1 MTPESLSEEELR
13 IISLLFYDFVLCYGS
28 DIITTLKQTHKQR
41 KQTNMTLSEQTKVD
55 MDSVENTR
63 MHKFLTMIYEAS
75 LTYAANN
82 APRKYLNL
90 QLHEWF
96 GIQVPEDGYNEDDKE
111 YVFYDAMLQ
120 GRTCCATFEL
130 KKLMKL
136 DDKSPD
142 YINEYRSFFEN
153 KLNLRIC
160 QQTIA
165 NKTFEPDNPE
175 IRLSMMF
182 TAMCINMMP
191 NVWKKF
197 LSILKV
203 TDSSLSTTDE
213 DVATAVKWLVDNVL
227 FQHED
232 KDIEE
237 GASTEDNQPSSP
249 TDDPDGKK
257 MVVLKEGETA
267 HVELTPYDYNGKT
280 EQMCA
285 VTLHIG
291 HDNQSCWAFRP
302 LFDKV
307 VPGDYIAKCDVTR
320 AQLNESLYEVHQ
332 DPNGDGKYMRRVI
345 PAKVGESVTSKEITI
360 PEGATEVDPGPY
372 YEKMKEVL
380 HHIAELSTVT
390 NGGHTGCI
398 HDPASWAEEFMR
410 NVTALFSFDLTRH
423 IRPDNCKNKFDRIS
437 CQIVKR
443 FDDRTGDNTV
453 LSNIGSV
460 LQVIKMLA
468 CVRRD
473 NVQDHPTPHGYEY
486 VIDYNKYWSMIKQLY
501 GIDLSDTPKYTND
514 HRYHLMAALKGA
526 AD

>member
-1 MTPESLSEEELR
+1 
-13 IISLLFYDFVLCYGS
+13 
-28 DIITTLKQTHKQR
+28 
-41 KQTNMTLSEQTKVD
+41 
-55 MDSVENTR
+55 
-63 MHKFLTMIYEAS
+63 MIYEDS
-75 LTYAANN
+75 LTRVNI

-90 QLHEWF
+90 QLREWF
-96 GIQVPEDGYNEDDKE
+96 GICVPEDGFNENDKE

-130 KKLMKL
+130 KKMMGLVDKL
-136 DDKSPD
+136 SD
-142 YINEYRSFFEN
+142 NTNAYRSFFEN
-153 KLNLRIC
+153 KWNLRIC

-175 IRLSMMF
+175 TRLSMMF
-182 TAMCINMMP
+182 CAMGINMMP
-191 NVWKKF
+191 NIWKKF
-197 LSILKV
+197 LDMLKV

-213 DVATAVKWLVDNVL
+213 DVAAAVKWLVDNVL
-227 FQHED
+227 FQYED
-232 KDIEE
+232 KDLEEETPIE
-237 GASTEDNQPSSP
+237 
-249 TDDPDGKK
+249 
-257 MVVLKEGETA
+257 
-267 HVELTPYDYNGKT
+267 DY
-280 EQMCA
+280 
-285 VTLHIG
+285 
-291 HDNQSCWAFRP
+291 
-302 LFDKV
+302 
-307 VPGDYIAKCDVTR
+307 
-320 AQLNESLYEVHQ
+320 ESLKRAYPPREAPILETRQ
-332 DPNGDGKYMRRVI
+332 ELP
-345 PAKVGESVTSKEITI
+345 PESQTCA
-360 PEGATEVDPGPY
+360 EGATESEPEPEYY
-372 YEKMKEVL
+372 YEKMYEVL

-390 NGGHTGCI
+390 NGGHTGCT

-423 IRPDNCKNKFDRIS
+423 IRPDNCRNKFDRMS
-437 CQIVKR
+437 DAIVKR

-460 LQVIKMLA
+460 LQIIKMLA

>member
-1 MTPESLSEEELR
+1 
-13 IISLLFYDFVLCYGS
+13 
-28 DIITTLKQTHKQR
+28 
-41 KQTNMTLSEQTKVD
+41 MTLSEQIKAN

-75 LTYAANN
+75 LTYVNN
-82 APRKYLNL
+82 TPRKYLNL

-96 GIQVPEDGYNEDDKE
+96 GIRVPEDGYNEDDKE

-136 DDKSPD
+136 DDKSSD

-165 NKTFEPDNPE
+165 NRTFEPCSPE
-175 IRLSMMF
+175 TRLSMMF
-182 TAMCINMMP
+182 CAMHINMMP

-197 LSILKV
+197 LGILKV
-203 TDSSLSTTDE
+203 TDSSLETTDE
-213 DVATAVKWLVDNVL
+213 DVAAAVTWLMDNVL
-227 FQHED
+227 FQYED
-232 KDIEE
+232 KDMEE
-237 GASTEDNQPSSP
+237 ETSTEGNASVKRVYPPREAPVMEIRQ
-249 TDDPDGKK
+249 
-257 MVVLKEGETA
+257 
-267 HVELTPYDYNGKT
+267 ELP
-280 EQMCA
+280 
-285 VTLHIG
+285 
-291 HDNQSCWAFRP
+291 P
-302 LFDKV
+302 
-307 VPGDYIAKCDVTR
+307 
-320 AQLNESLYEVHQ
+320 ESQTCE
-332 DPNGDGKYMRRVI
+332 
-345 PAKVGESVTSKEITI
+345 
-360 PEGATEVDPGPY
+360 EGATEPKPEIY

-390 NGGHTGCI
+390 NGGHTGCT

-423 IRPDNCKNKFDRIS
+423 IRPDSCRNKFDRMS
-437 CQIVKR
+437 DMIVKR

-453 LSNIGSV
+453 LANIGSV
-460 LQVIKMLA
+460 LQIIKMLA
-468 CVRRD
+468 CERRD